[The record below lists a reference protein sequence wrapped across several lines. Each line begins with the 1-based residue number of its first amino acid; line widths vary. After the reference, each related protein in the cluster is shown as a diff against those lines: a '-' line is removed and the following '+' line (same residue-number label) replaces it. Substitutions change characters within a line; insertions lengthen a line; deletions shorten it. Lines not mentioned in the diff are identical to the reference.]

1 MSDSGIQLAIVGYGK
16 MGHAV
21 EMVARESGHSIAT
34 TIDPLT
40 RGAEHPDIT
49 PETLAGAQ
57 VAIEFS
63 TPGAAAANVSA
74 LLEAGVA
81 VVCGTTGWD
90 REMDGARQLADDRG
104 VGFVWAPN
112 FSLGVSVLFRLV
124 AEAASCFAATGA
136 FSPWL
141 LEAHHDGKKDG
152 PSGTARRLAQTIVER
167 TPGKTRFGP
176 APSDRPIDPELLPVS
191 WIRAGTIPGEHR
203 CGWDAAG
210 ESFEMIHRARDRRVF
225 AVGAVRAAE
234 WLVGRNGSCTFDEF
248 LDDVVFGTCEG
259 GGQ

>member
-1 MSDSGIQLAIVGYGK
+1 MSDSGIHLAIVGYGK
-16 MGHAV
+16 MGQAI
-21 EMVARESGHSIAT
+21 ERVARESGHSIAT
-34 TIDPLT
+34 TIDPLAP
-40 RGAEHPDIT
+40 GAEHRDISLG
-49 PETLAGAQ
+49 TLAGAR

-63 TPGAAAANVSA
+63 TPESAAANVCA

-81 VVCGTTGWD
+81 VVSGTTGWD
-90 REMDGARQLADDRG
+90 REMDTARHLADERG

-124 AEAASCFAATGA
+124 AEAASFFAATGA

-152 PSGTARRLAQTIVER
+152 PSGTARRLAQSIVER

-176 APSDRPIDPELLPVS
+176 APGNRAIDPELLPVS
-191 WIRAGTIPGEHR
+191 WIRAGGIPGEHR

-234 WLVGRNGSCTFDEF
+234 WLEGRKRSCTFDEF
-248 LDDVVFGTCEG
+248 LDDVVFGTREG